1 MKSVKP
7 LGAAGLVGMI
17 VVLFVL
23 GLIGGIGSA
32 FLSDRPGVGGLVG
45 SGVFLVAVMTAVLVV
60 TIWWWR
66 RLDEAAREAHKWA
79 WYWGG
84 SAGMA
89 VGLALV
95 LTVTTRNVDLG
106 RFVTADASPGDLIVG
121 GMMSILLFQLA
132 GYTLAWGWWWL
143 ARMRG

>member
-7 LGAAGLVGMI
+7 LGAAGVIGLV
-17 VVLFVL
+17 VALFVL
-23 GLIGGIGSA
+23 GVGAGIGAA
-32 FLSDRPGVGGLVG
+32 FLSDQPGVGGLVG
-45 SGVFLVAVMTAVLVV
+45 SGAFLIAVMAAVLVV

-89 VGLALV
+89 VGLALL
-95 LTVTTRNVDLG
+95 LTVTTRNVDLS
-106 RFVTADASPGDLIVG
+106 RFVAADTSAGDLILG

>member
-7 LGAAGLVGMI
+7 LGAAGVIGLI
-17 VVLFVL
+17 VALFVL
-23 GLIGGIGSA
+23 GVGAGIGAA
-32 FLSDRPGVGGLVG
+32 FLSDQPGVGGLVG
-45 SGVFLVAVMTAVLVV
+45 SGAFLIAVMAAVLVV

-89 VGLALV
+89 VGLTLV
-95 LTVTTRNVDLG
+95 LTVTTRNIDLG
-106 RFVTADASPGDLIVG
+106 RFMSADANAGDLIVG
-121 GMMSILLFQLA
+121 GMLSILLFQLA
-132 GYTLAWGWWWL
+132 GYALAWGWWWL